1 MSRQSRAKRIQE
13 RKLNRDLYVERVEK
27 KKTSTKSPDQLKLL
41 INPEDTPKNPL
52 THARLMEWLA
62 DTGWVEGYIRKRIN
76 PLSVHLI
83 DDFTQSIWLVILTRD
98 PEYIMKSWYTGKGYF
113 VNLIKRIIDIQL
125 IGVQE
130 VTFLENKRYHLHHF
144 GLTDDQWRKLENG
157 ELKINYSS
165 AYPEYIKSPTGNKK
179 KNCKVAINEE
189 VEGNVETELYD
200 Y

>member
-1 MSRQSRAKRIQE
+1 MSRNSRAKRIQQ

-27 KKTSTKSPDQLKLL
+27 KQTSTKSPEQLKLL
-41 INPEDTPKNPL
+41 INPEDTPENPL

-62 DTGWVEGYIRKRIN
+62 DTGWVEGYIRKRIH

-83 DDFTQSIWLVILTRD
+83 DDFTQSIWLVILTRNPD
-98 PEYIMKSWYTGKGYF
+98 YMMKSWYIGKGCF

-130 VTFLENKRYHLHHF
+130 VTFLENKRFHLHHF
-144 GLTDDQWRKLENG
+144 GLTDYQWELLENG

-165 AYPEYIKSPTGNKK
+165 AYPEYIKPPSGNKK
-179 KNCKVAINEE
+179 KNCRVAIDDNT
-189 VEGNVETELYD
+189 EGIVETELYN

>member
-13 RKLNRDLYVERVEK
+13 RKLNRDLYVEKVEK

-62 DTGWVEGYIRKRIN
+62 DTGWVEGYIRKRIH

-83 DDFTQSIWLVILTRD
+83 DDFTQSIWLEILTVK
-98 PEYIMKSWYTGKGYF
+98 PEYIMDSWYKGKGYF

-125 IGVQE
+125 TSLSN
-130 VTFLENKRYHLHHF
+130 VTYLENKRYHLTHF
-144 GLTDDQWRKLENG
+144 GLTEDQWRHLEDG
-157 ELKINYSS
+157 DLKINFSS
-165 AYPEYIKSPTGNKK
+165 AYPEYIKCPSGNRK
-179 KNCKVAINEE
+179 KNCKVAIKEHNEAT
-189 VEGNVETELYD
+189 VETKLYE
-200 Y
+200 